1 MTKPRKSTPE
11 ELAEADRILAETAEL
26 REDADRQR
34 RPGIRG
40 KVKQADDRPEPEPEQ
55 G

>member
-11 ELAEADRILAETAEL
+11 ELAEADRILAATAEL
-26 REDADRQR
+26 RKGADKQQ

-40 KVKQADDRPEPEPEQ
+40 KVKRADDRPEPEQ
-55 G
+55 Q